1 MLAIIKKELKTYFT
15 SYLGYIVLAI
25 FLFALGVAFHMVVIS
40 QGVFSLGTLYYMAV
54 QYGLPIMCAL
64 LTMGVFS
71 KEKKLG
77 TDQILFTAPI
87 STKKIVLAKILAQVA
102 FIGITLLLSLIYYMI
117 LCYFGTPSLSTALV
131 QLLGILLISV
141 AMISVGTF
149 FSSLTENQVLSA
161 LFTLVY
167 FVATMFLYNKGIG
180 GIFNVLCLPAY
191 FLDFYVGAISTS
203 TILGLVVYTLV
214 FYIFTVLVLNKRK
227 LNK

>member
-1 MLAIIKKELKTYFT
+1 MLAIIKKELKSYFT

-25 FLFALGVAFHMVVIS
+25 FLFALGVAFHMVVIN
-40 QGVFSLGTLYYMAV
+40 QGAYTLGMLYYMAV

-64 LTMGVFS
+64 LTMGAFS

-87 STKKIVLAKILAQVA
+87 SNKKIVLAKILAQVA

-117 LCYFGTPSLSTALV
+117 LCYFGTPSLSNTIIQLV
-131 QLLGILLISV
+131 GILLISV

-149 FSSLTENQVLSA
+149 FSSLTENQVLSF
-161 LFTLVY
+161 LFTIVY
-167 FVATMFLYNKGIG
+167 FIATMFLYNQGIG
-180 GIFNVLCLPAY
+180 GIFNILCLPAY
-191 FLDFYVGAISTS
+191 FVDFYAGSIATS
-203 TILGLVVYTLV
+203 TILGLVVYALV